1 MNKQSILVGI
11 LAIQGGYALHAE
23 MLKLFRIKSCYVRT
37 VDKLKSCDAL
47 IIPGGESTTLL
58 RFMRERALW
67 DAIKTF
73 AASGKPILGTCA
85 GAILLAN
92 KVVHPAQDSLKL
104 IDIVVE
110 RNSYGRQ
117 LASHVTQGMFLP
129 KQHQTEMVF
138 IRAPRIKSIGSKVK
152 VIGRCNGQ
160 VVFAQQNQIL
170 VATFHPEL
178 STDLSWHEYFLN
190 VVKKRIG

>member
-1 MNKQSILVGI
+1 MLIGI
-11 LAIQGGYALHAE
+11 LAIQGGYAPHAA
-23 MLKLFRIKSCYVRT
+23 MLDLLDVKHCFVRT
-37 VDKLKSCDAL
+37 VDKLKSCHAL

-58 RFMRERALW
+58 CFMRQRALW
-67 DAIKTF
+67 NAIKKF
-73 AASGKPILGTCA
+73 AAMNKPILGTCA

-92 KVVHPAQDSLKL
+92 KVVHPIQDSLKL
-104 IDIVVE
+104 IDVVIE

-117 LASHVTQGMFLP
+117 IASHVSQGVFLP

-138 IRAPRIKSIGSKVK
+138 IRAPRIKSIGPKVN
-152 VIGRCNGQ
+152 VIGRCHDQ
-160 VVFAQQNQIL
+160 IVCARQNKIL

-190 VVKKRIG
+190 LIKK